1 MTQLKNIV
9 DLININ
15 CDFDHIVFDPLNHR
29 ENGYIFKT
37 VKFKAILSFV
47 V

>member
-1 MTQLKNIV
+1 MTQYRNVI
-9 DLININ
+9 DLINVN
-15 CDFDHIVFDPLNHR
+15 CEFEHIVFDPLRHR

-47 V
+47 L